1 MRRIPL
7 NSLMFVLLALCATAG
22 VAGMGL
28 LVAIAKPT
36 HGESPNDRVVA
47 LGGLQYEAMLG
58 RPINVKDSVDRQI
71 VGRLP
76 DEERRTRPGEMLFG
90 AFVAV
95 SNDSARPLRAASHI
109 ELEDNYNH
117 SYRALR
123 LPPGNPYAYTPRPI
137 PPRTRLPGA
146 RSPVDENLAATG
158 YLLLFRVPTS
168 VFQTGVFEL
177 VIHDPGHPD
186 RRVSVVV

>member
-7 NSLMFVLLALCATAG
+7 NSLMFVMLALCATAG

-28 LVAIAKPT
+28 LLAIAKPT
-36 HGESPNDRVVA
+36 HAGSPDSSVVP

-58 RPINVKDSVDRQI
+58 RPIDVKDSVDRQI

-76 DEERRTRPGEMLFG
+76 AEERRTKPGEMLFG

-95 SNDSARPLRAASHI
+95 SNDSPRPLRAASRI
-109 ELEDNYNH
+109 ELEDNYNRF
-117 SYRALR
+117 YRALR
-123 LPPGNPYAYTPRPI
+123 LPPGNPYAYTPRSI
-137 PPRTRLPGA
+137 PPHTRLPGA
-146 RSPVDENLAATG
+146 DNPVAQNLAATG

-168 VFQTGVFEL
+168 VFQTGVLEL

-186 RRVSVVV
+186 RTVSVVV